1 MTHYVEICYNIDS
14 SQDEIIGGYH
24 MLTAKDAREFS
35 EQSQKELEMKKP
47 SKIEIRWIKR
57 KIERAS
63 KRGEREYRISGFASI
78 RNYCYLSHRGD
89 VMKIYLRS
97 QGYTVILGTECLPSG
112 LFPIMIIEW

>member
-1 MTHYVEICYNIDS
+1 
-14 SQDEIIGGYH
+14 